1 MHAYICA
8 YIHTYIH
15 TYRYDLDLPT
25 GYGFSI
31 PTKGNI
37 EGYGFIESFKRSLNH
52 TLRRL
57 PPLLR
62 GLSHGRL
69 CFAYHLPGCGCR
81 TQQQC
86 EESCLS

>member
-15 TYRYDLDLPT
+15 TYRCDLELPT
-25 GYGFSI
+25 GYGFPI

-37 EGYGFIESFKRSLNH
+37 EGDGFIESLRSLNH
-52 TLRRL
+52 TLRL

-69 CFAYHLPGCGCR
+69 CVAYHLPGSGCR